1 MQALLSDLGKN
12 HPNRSALIG
21 SGDEDSNI
29 SFNLL
34 HQQIE
39 QLREGFVQCGVSRG
53 SVVALALHN
62 STDLALIFLALL
74 ACDATIA
81 PLNPKFKASEYEYY
95 LKDADAQ
102 FIVAPSAAWSS
113 KSPLTSATEGL
124 QCVRLECHHE
134 KNSVRIG
141 EVNSANKESRALRSS
156 DITSNTALI
165 LHTSGTTGKPKCVPL
180 TLDNLLA
187 STHNVIEAYKLDAT
201 DRTVLLMPLFHIHG
215 IVAGLLAPLVAGA
228 GVVIPANGVSDDF
241 WQTFVEHHA
250 TWWTATPTHQKL
262 ILSLPRPACKTQL
275 RFIRSCSS
283 ALSLQD
289 LQRLEEAFGVPV
301 LQAYAMTENAHHIAS
316 QVIGRDRKP
325 GSVGYPSPNVDVVVV
340 DDNGKALSSDQTGE
354 IAIKGQSTT
363 LGYLGNPEANA
374 KAFTSSGHFRT
385 GDQGFFD
392 NDGCL
397 FLTGRLKEMINK
409 GGESLSPVEFDN
421 VLVSHEKVAE
431 AVSFAVPDEVYGE
444 DIGAAIVLAK
454 DQNLSESEMIAWLRD
469 RVSDTK
475 LPKTLWFVDA
485 IPKTAT
491 GKLQRLTVAKKML
504 ETDPGAAPSSNGD
517 SGSVLEDLRKMWS
530 DVLRISASDIKDCDR
545 FSVLSGD
552 SGLAVRLA
560 GMARTRNYTLSLA
573 SIFAHDELAKMAT
586 EMRTSKATDVLANG
600 EFAPVD
606 EDARGFCAKA
616 LSIEVEDVEDAYP
629 MTPFQS
635 HMAAENL
642 ESGTWNYSYGFRCET
657 ADLQKVKQVMGL
669 IQHRHGILRAH
680 TVRVDGQFYQAIT
693 RGASDCVDVPCV
705 KTYLGKLR
713 GQPIPLGDRAC
724 RFISSIEDGTPLF
737 VLTLGHVIMDEWTR
751 SLIFKELETGLKDLG
766 ELRNSPLPPPFGAF
780 ARWIDSIKPSG
791 LQTKLTGH
799 SPMPYDKDR
808 LKLLTRTI
816 NLDKELPSDR
826 PWFVSA
832 HLAWALATAEHVD
845 QSRVTINT
853 VQSGRL
859 APVQGIESML
869 GPTLTHDRRAID
881 ISSDLILQQALNQI
895 ANNLLEPENASF
907 AGTNLYEER
916 HKVWMLNCALSAP
929 LATVNKIGPSNA
941 QLELDQNLSDR
952 LPPGFALNS
961 RAYRTG
967 SDGIELRIVYDNGY
981 VDEKTA
987 EVTIDCFAGFLSQV
1001 CREDG
1006 EQKLGDVVKDVK

>member
-1 MQALLSDLGKN
+1 MEVLLSDLGKKYPRN
-12 HPNRSALIG
+12 PALIG
-21 SGDEDSNI
+21 SDDDNDII
-29 SFNLL
+29 SFDALS
-34 HQQIE
+34 QQVE
-39 QLREGFVQCGVSRG
+39 QLRENFVQCGVSHG
-53 SVVALALHN
+53 SVVALTLQN
-62 STDLALIFLALL
+62 STHLALIFLALL

-95 LKDADAQ
+95 LEDADAQ

-113 KSPLTSATEGL
+113 ESALASATDGL
-124 QCVRLECHHE
+124 QCARLECFHE
-134 KNSVRIG
+134 EKSLRVKQVG
-141 EVNSANKESRALRSS
+141 SAKGALPSS
-156 DITSNTALI
+156 DAIGNTALI
-165 LHTSGTTGKPKCVPL
+165 LHTSGTTGKPKRVPL
-180 TLDNLLA
+180 TLANLLA
-187 STHNVIEAYKLDAT
+187 STHNVIEAYKLDDT

-215 IVAGLLAPLVAGA
+215 IVAGLLAPLLCGA
-228 GVVIPANGVSDDF
+228 GVVIPVKGVSDDF
-241 WQTFVEHHA
+241 WQTFVNHNA
-250 TWWTATPTHQKL
+250 TWWTATPTHQNV
-262 ILSLPRPACKTQL
+262 ILGLPKPTFKTQL

-283 ALSLQD
+283 ALSPQD

-316 QVIGRDRKP
+316 QVLGRDRKP

-340 DDNGKALSSDQTGE
+340 DDAGKVLSSDQTGE
-354 IAIKGQSTT
+354 IAIKGKSTT

-385 GDQGFFD
+385 GDRGFFD
-392 NDGCL
+392 KDGCL

-409 GGESLSPVEFDN
+409 GGESLSPVEIDN

-454 DQNLSESEMIAWLRD
+454 GQKLAESELIAWLREK
-469 RVSDTK
+469 VSETK

-504 ETDPGAAPSSNGD
+504 EKNPQTSSSSNGG
-517 SGSVLEDLRKMWS
+517 SGGAVEDLRKMWS
-530 DVLRISASDIKDCDR
+530 DVLRISASEIKDSDR

-560 GMARTRNYTLSLA
+560 GMARTRSYTLSLA
-573 SIFAHDELAKMAT
+573 NIFAHDELAKMAT
-586 EMRTSKATDVLANG
+586 EMHPSKATDALGNG
-600 EFAPVD
+600 DYTAVD
-606 EDARGFCAKA
+606 KDIRALCAQA
-616 LSIEVEDVEDAYP
+616 LPIKVEDVEDAYP

-657 ADLQKVKQVMGL
+657 ADLEKVKQVMDL

-680 TVRVDGQFYQAIT
+680 TVRVDGQFYQAVT

-705 KTYLGKLR
+705 KTYLRKLR
-713 GQPIPLGDRAC
+713 GQPIPLGDRSC
-724 RFISSIEDGTPLF
+724 RFINSNEDGTPLF

-751 SLIFKELETGLKDLG
+751 SLIFRELETGLKDID

-780 ARWIDSIKPSG
+780 ARWIDSVKPSNF
-791 LQTKLTGH
+791 QTKLIGQ
-799 SPMPYDKDR
+799 SPMPYDKERMKPLTKSVKLDR
-808 LKLLTRTI
+808 
-816 NLDKELPSDR
+816 ELPSDR
-826 PWFVSA
+826 PWFVA
-832 HLAWALATAEHVD
+832 THLAWALATAEHVD
-845 QSRVTINT
+845 QSKVTINT

-859 APVQGIESML
+859 APMKGIESIL
-869 GPTLTHDRRAID
+869 GPTLTHFRRDID
-881 ISSDLILQQALNQI
+881 ISSDLTLQKSLDQI
-895 ANNLLEPENASF
+895 ADSLLAPENASF

-929 LATVNKIGPSNA
+929 LATVNKIGQPDA

-961 RAYRTG
+961 RAFRNG
-967 SDGIELRIVYDNGY
+967 ADGIELRISYDNGY
-981 VDEKTA
+981 VNEKTA
-987 EVTIDCFAGFLSQV
+987 EATIDRFAKFLSQV
-1001 CREDG
+1001 CRADG
-1006 EQKLGDVVKDVK
+1006 ERKLGDIVKDVKST